1 MTNFYE
7 TALYSEPS
15 ISEYLFLLFSYL
27 GSYISFF
34 AFTKSFFYCDHNW
47 GFQKIILIMVVLFKL
62 TVFES
67 QTLDSISLLQQSL
80 VTVRNVY
87 SVFSKT
93 RTTINKPPFM
103 TNKINNFQ
111 IIKLVN
117 RIGILLIERLL
128 KCSKNKRII

>member
-7 TALYSEPS
+7 TALYSELS

-67 QTLDSISLLQQSL
+67 QTLNLISLLQQSL

-93 RTTINKPPFM
+93 RPTINKPPFL
-103 TNKINNFQ
+103 
-111 IIKLVN
+111 IKQ
-117 RIGILLIERLL
+117 REGGELLTL
-128 KCSKNKRII
+128 KWKNISPMLQYQCSNTPDQW